1 MNSFRVLLCS
11 LFGSMLFH
19 STVDAADPGLAAT
32 ATNEL
37 GLDLHRKLAT
47 GDNNLCFS
55 SYSIDP
61 R

>member
-1 MNSFRVLLCS
+1 MNSMRVLLCS
-11 LFGSMLFH
+11 LFITMTFH
-19 STVDAADPGLAAT
+19 SAATAADPGLAAT

-47 GDNNLCFS
+47 GDNNLCLS
-55 SYSIDP
+55 PYSTDP

>member
-1 MNSFRVLLCS
+1 MNSLRVLLCS
-11 LFGSMLFH
+11 LFISILFR
-19 STVDAADPGLAAT
+19 STTDAADPGLAAT